1 MISYSTDFSLEI
13 VFSHI
18 RGNPQIWPEYSFNF
32 SCSILHTMGEFT
44 YFGREICFDP
54 KTFRTFAEELSEIRQ
69 GKGNSAKFHEVGCMI
84 EFSIS
89 VLDRKTRA
97 SIRVREFQAGEEET
111 ATRQTA
117 ARVGRRALVAGGLHG
132 PAQDPRSR
140 ALRVGADVGRAGG
153 RRASHP
159 CRQPRRSAFSENWR
173 VAPPSW
179 HAARTGLI

>member
-1 MISYSTDFSLEI
+1 MTEIQPSLMISYSTDFSLEI
-13 VFSHI
+13 VFSRI

-32 SCSILHTMGEFT
+32 SCRILHTMGEFT

-89 VLDRKTRA
+89 VLDRKTKA

-111 ATRQTA
+111 VLSASFH
-117 ARVGRRALVAGGLHG
+117 VDYDLFVNALHAKTMQFVDELAGVDI
-132 PAQDPRSR
+132 A
-140 ALRVGADVGRAGG
+140 
-153 RRASHP
+153 
-159 CRQPRRSAFSENWR
+159 
-173 VAPPSW
+173 
-179 HAARTGLI
+179 